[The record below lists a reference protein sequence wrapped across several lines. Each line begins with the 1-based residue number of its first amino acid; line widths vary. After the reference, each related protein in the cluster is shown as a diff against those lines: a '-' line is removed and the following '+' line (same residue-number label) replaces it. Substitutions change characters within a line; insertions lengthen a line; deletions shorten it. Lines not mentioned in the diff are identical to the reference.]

1 MSASSIG
8 CAMACL
14 GGVCNIVYVV
24 SSTEV
29 TAVGRHT
36 AIDVNNCA
44 QHILTQSVITG
55 FTARQCIFCMIVLL
69 LA

>member
-14 GGVCNIVYVV
+14 GGVCNTVYVV
-24 SSTEV
+24 SFTEV

-36 AIDVNNCA
+36 AIDVNNCE
-44 QHILTQSVITG
+44 QL
-55 FTARQCIFCMIVLL
+55 CIFCMIVLL
-69 LA
+69 LPW